1 MRQICSFFKYLSWL
15 TLCLVAVLN
24 GWADEDRI
32 SIKYP
37 VSKISFRYGQE
48 HPELPRLDSIQ
59 MASVT
64 LRSTGEDLDLADLT
78 RGASGVLKLDDR
90 DLYDLAEIPV
100 DLLKDHGFEGVLA
113 FPNPGMIDP
122 VSGHDLREPGDAS
135 LEILV
140 WCSILEEIVF
150 EGQGL
155 HPKEK
160 EKLEGRIDRFVE
172 QEALT
177 GEPVRARLVEYI
189 ADMMDHPSRE
199 SRFVL
204 SAGKEPGKVRAVLQ
218 VRRNQKPNFS
228 ISTSNSGSE
237 STGKWLFNFAARTD
251 QLSGRD
257 DQVAVGYTIS
267 NTGERHSL
275 AGAYYI
281 PLIHP
286 EMTTLGVGVGYSSYD
301 ASTFAVTTMD
311 FEGDNLYLDLS
322 VSGRPNLYLGDDLSP
337 KMEFG
342 LRMEN
347 VSTFNSLFGNSADA
361 TIITPRV
368 SLSLDSQG
376 TYRRGA
382 SRASLF
388 GNMSS
393 IDEADREA
401 LGGFDA
407 TDRYARLQL
416 NHTETF
422 FLGKWID
429 DTFNKA
435 ASEYFSNQLLS
446 IRAQLDFALS
456 GKRHLPLHQFIA
468 GGTGSVRGYPESPVA
483 GDFGHLISL
492 EYRIPF
498 YYFEDLYGQTDLPW
512 TVSAFFDWARVGV
525 NDPLFFESDQNLLG
539 IGLGMEIL
547 LPWGLYARFE
557 LAKPMREL
565 KVGGNVIDGTES
577 SDYRVHGNIGW
588 NF

>member
-1 MRQICSFFKYLSWL
+1 MRQICTSFKYLAWF
-15 TLCLVAVLN
+15 TLCLVGVLTS
-24 GWADEDRI
+24 WAEEERI
-32 SIKYP
+32 SMKYP

-48 HPELPRLDSIQ
+48 HPALPGLDAIQ

-64 LRSTGEDLDLADLT
+64 LRSTGEDLSLADLM
-78 RGASGVLKLDDR
+78 RGATGVLKLDDR

-100 DLLKDHGFEGVLA
+100 HLLKDHGFEGVLA
-113 FPNPGMIDP
+113 FPNPQMIDP
-122 VSGHDLREPGDAS
+122 VSGQDLREPGNAA

-140 WCSILEEIVF
+140 WCSILEEIVV
-150 EGQGL
+150 EGKGL

-160 EKLEGRIDRFVE
+160 ERLEGRINRFVE
-172 QEALT
+172 QEALK
-177 GEPVRARLVEYI
+177 GEPVRAGLVEYI
-189 ADMMDHPSRE
+189 SDMTDHPSRL
-199 SRFVL
+199 SRVVL
-204 SAGKEPGKVRAVLQ
+204 SAGKEPGKVRAVVQ
-218 VRRNQKPNFS
+218 AKRTQKPNFS

-257 DQVAVGYTIS
+257 DQMAVGYTIS

-301 ASTFAVTTMD
+301 ASTFAVTTVD

-322 VSGRPNLYLGDDLSP
+322 LSGKPNLYLGDNLSP

-361 TIITPRV
+361 TMITPRV
-368 SLSLDSQG
+368 SFSLDSKG

-382 SRASLF
+382 SQASLF

-401 LGGFDA
+401 LGGFEA

-416 NHTETF
+416 SHTETF
-422 FLGKWID
+422 FLGKWIE

-435 ASEYFSNQLLS
+435 PSEYFSNQLLS
-446 IRAQLDFALS
+446 IRAQLDFGSLRKEAFAPPSIYCRWYGKCAWVSGITRGRRFRTVAL
-456 GKRHLPLHQFIA
+456 G
-468 GGTGSVRGYPESPVA
+468 
-483 GDFGHLISL
+483 
-492 EYRIPF
+492 
-498 YYFEDLYGQTDLPW
+498 
-512 TVSAFFDWARVGV
+512 
-525 NDPLFFESDQNLLG
+525 
-539 IGLGMEIL
+539 
-547 LPWGLYARFE
+547 
-557 LAKPMREL
+557 
-565 KVGGNVIDGTES
+565 
-577 SDYRVHGNIGW
+577 
-588 NF
+588 

>member
-1 MRQICSFFKYLSWL
+1 M
-15 TLCLVAVLN
+15 
-24 GWADEDRI
+24 
-32 SIKYP
+32 
-37 VSKISFRYGQE
+37 
-48 HPELPRLDSIQ
+48 
-59 MASVT
+59 
-64 LRSTGEDLDLADLT
+64 
-78 RGASGVLKLDDR
+78 RGATGVLKLDDR

-100 DLLKDHGFEGVLA
+100 LLLKDYGFEGVLA
-113 FPNPGMIDP
+113 FPNPKMIDP
-122 VSGHDLREPGDAS
+122 VSGQDLREPGNAA

-140 WCSILEEIVF
+140 WCSILEEIVV
-150 EGQGL
+150 EGKGL
-155 HPKEK
+155 HPKEQ
-160 EKLEGRIDRFVE
+160 ERLEGRINRFVE
-172 QEALT
+172 QEALK
-177 GEPVRARLVEYI
+177 GEPVRAGLVEYI
-189 ADMMDHPSRE
+189 SDMTEHPSRI
-199 SRFVL
+199 SRMVL
-204 SAGKEPGKVRAVLQ
+204 SAGKEPGKVRAVVQ
-218 VRRNQKPNFS
+218 AKRNQKPNFS

-275 AGAYYI
+275 SGAYYI

-301 ASTFAVTTMD
+301 ASTFAVTTVD

-322 VSGRPNLYLGDDLSP
+322 LSGKPNLYLGDNLSP

-361 TIITPRV
+361 TMITPRV
-368 SLSLDSQG
+368 SFSLDSKG

-401 LGGFDA
+401 LGGFEA

-416 NHTETF
+416 SHTETF
-422 FLGKWID
+422 FLGKWIE

-435 ASEYFSNQLLS
+435 PSEYFSNQLLS

-456 GKRHLPLHQFIA
+456 GKRHLPHHQFIA

-483 GDFGHLISL
+483 GDSGQLLSV

-498 YYFEDLYGQTDLPW
+498 YYFKDAYASADLPW
-512 TVSAFFDWARVGV
+512 TVGVFIDWARVGV
-525 NDPLFFESDQNLLG
+525 NDPLFFESNQNLLG
-539 IGLGMEIL
+539 IGVGVQIL
-547 LPWGLYARFE
+547 LPRGLYASFD
-557 LAKPMREL
+557 LAKPLREL

-577 SDYRVHGNIGW
+577 SDYRVHGNLGW